1 MFYFKNLVIKWLIN
15 ILIKEFNWENSVK
28 KIFLVFLYYNDFIYV
43 VLNENFEE
51 VNFIFNLKCWWEDYK
66 IEVG

>member
-1 MFYFKNLVIKWLIN
+1 MFYFKNIFIKWLIN
-15 ILIKEFNWENSVK
+15 ILIKEYNWENSVK

-43 VLNENFEE
+43 VLNENIEE

>member
-43 VLNENFEE
+43 VLNENIEE